1 MRSLTCFAALLIGA
15 ACSSAGAAGET
26 DAFVDEQIERI
37 CITMKSGF
45 LFLFGCIAETYGVG
59 KQKVKEVTYL
69 TSEEYNSLKCY
80 LKGDFCRNVA

>member
-1 MRSLTCFAALLIGA
+1 MFLKIGNIIINSDYIA
-15 ACSSAGAAGET
+15 YCI
-26 DAFVDEQIERI
+26 VDEQIERI